1 MFKLLAILLLFSS
14 VVQAVVWDEG
24 IGAELHWGEAMILG
38 DYKLVL
44 VDFSP
49 EESRTSQALVELQK
63 DNVTL
68 AIRALMAGESFSLND
83 SIKVTAQKVVKD
95 DQEDEPYADL
105 TMQLPAAPEVSL
117 LLSSDKDVYQ
127 GGDKI
132 RLELEIENSG
142 IVAVEGMKISLT
154 SDPSLVDAKWNRSTL
169 EAGRSWD
176 EDKHTSRIDPIKLNL
191 NAPYLPLPME
201 FQLKVH
207 AWYNDP
213 EGRMYEAWGG
223 TSFQVAG
230 SLQLHKQ
237 VDPSQDFG
245 KGYFVVDTLW
255 NRGNRT
261 LCVTLTDSVGQDF
274 QTDSSLIWKF
284 NLTPDETKAVSYKV
298 FAKKPGEGLVMP
310 SAEASFVLGS
320 KKYKVFSESP
330 VVDVSGPFIE
340 ARRAISAT
348 KVAPGKEVKILLN
361 LTNSGNR
368 KARVSFQE
376 TIPSDAELVGGSP
389 RGTFMINPGEGR
401 DIEYSIRVMRLGEI
415 RLPAS
420 EIDYRSVR
428 GDTYSASTPEIA
440 IKVQADKKANISPVV
455 PSQAPRTNEKSSWP
469 GEHGI
474 VYLSLAF
481 ILVIWAAFGR
491 YA

>member
-14 VVQAVVWDEG
+14 VVQSVVWDEG
-24 IGAELHWGEAMILG
+24 IEAELHWGEAMILG

-49 EESRTSQALVELQK
+49 EESRKSQALVELQK
-63 DNVTL
+63 DNVTM

-83 SIKVTAQKVVKD
+83 SIKVTAQKIVKD

-132 RLELEIENSG
+132 RLELEIENTG

-154 SDPSLVDAKWNRSTL
+154 SDPPLVNAKWNRSTL

-176 EDKHTSRIDPIKLNL
+176 EDRHTSRIDPIKVNL
-191 NAPYLPLPME
+191 NAPYLPLPKE

-207 AWYNDP
+207 ALYNDP
-213 EGRMYEAWGG
+213 EGRTYEAWGG

-237 VDPSQDFG
+237 VEASQDFG

-261 LCVTLTDSVGQDF
+261 LCVTLTDSVGRDF
-274 QTDSSLIWKF
+274 QTDSSLSWKF
-284 NLTPDETKAVSYKV
+284 NLTPDETKAVSYEVLQRRLEKV
-298 FAKKPGEGLVMP
+298 GSCRPQRRASSWEARNTRYSPRALWWMYLAHSSKLKGP
-310 SAEASFVLGS
+310 SAPRR
-320 KKYKVFSESP
+320 SP
-330 VVDVSGPFIE
+330 
-340 ARRAISAT
+340 
-348 KVAPGKEVKILLN
+348 
-361 LTNSGNR
+361 
-368 KARVSFQE
+368 QE
-376 TIPSDAELVGGSP
+376 K
-389 RGTFMINPGEGR
+389 
-401 DIEYSIRVMRLGEI
+401 RL
-415 RLPAS
+415 
-420 EIDYRSVR
+420 RS
-428 GDTYSASTPEIA
+428 Y
-440 IKVQADKKANISPVV
+440 
-455 PSQAPRTNEKSSWP
+455 
-469 GEHGI
+469 
-474 VYLSLAF
+474 
-481 ILVIWAAFGR
+481 
-491 YA
+491 

>member
-1 MFKLLAILLLFSS
+1 MFRLLAILLLVSS

-24 IGAELHWGEAMILG
+24 IRAELHWGEAMILG
-38 DYKLVL
+38 NYTLTL

-49 EESRTSQALVELQK
+49 EDSRTSQALVELQK

-83 SIKVTAQKVVKD
+83 SIKVTAQKVVLD
-95 DQEDEPYADL
+95 DQGDEPYADL
-105 TMQLPAAPEVSL
+105 TVQLPAAPEVSL
-117 LLSSDKDVYQ
+117 LLSSDKDIYQ

-132 RLELEIENSG
+132 RLELEIENTG
-142 IVAVEGMKISLT
+142 VVAVEGMKITLT
-154 SDPSLVDAKWNRSTL
+154 SDPPMVYAKWNRSTL
-169 EAGRSWD
+169 EAGRKWD
-176 EDKHTSRIDPIKLNL
+176 EDKHTSKTDPIKVNL
-191 NAPYLPLPME
+191 NAPYLPMPKE
-201 FQLKVH
+201 FHLKVH

-237 VDPSQDFG
+237 VEPSQDFG

-261 LCVTLTDSVGQDF
+261 LCVTLTDSAGQHF
-274 QTDSSLIWKF
+274 QTDSSLSWKF
-284 NLTPDETKAVSYKV
+284 NLTPGETKAVSYKV
-298 FAKKPGEGLVMP
+298 VAKKPGEGLVLP
-310 SAEASFVLGS
+310 CAEASFVLQS
-320 KKYKVFSESP
+320 KTYKVFSESP

-340 ARRAISAT
+340 VKRTTSAA
-348 KVAPGKEVKILLN
+348 KVATGKEVKVRLN

-376 TIPSDAELVGGSP
+376 TIPSEAELVGGSP
-389 RGTFMINPGEGR
+389 RGTIMINPNEGR
-401 DIEYSIRVMRLGEI
+401 DIEYSIRVKGPGEI

-420 EIDYRSVR
+420 EVDFRGVR
-428 GDTYSASTPEIA
+428 GDTHSTSTPEIT
-440 IKVQADKKANISPVV
+440 IEVQADKKVNISHVQA
-455 PSQAPRTNEKSSWP
+455 SQAPRINEKSRWP

-474 VYLSLAF
+474 VYISLAF
-481 ILVIWAAFGR
+481 ILFIWAAFGR

>member
-1 MFKLLAILLLFSS
+1 MFKLLAVLLLVSS

-24 IGAELHWGEAMILG
+24 LRAELHWGEAMILG
-38 DYKLVL
+38 NHTLVL

-49 EESRTSQALVELQK
+49 EDSKTSQALVELQK

-68 AIRALMAGESFSLND
+68 AIRALTAGESFSLND

-105 TMQLPAAPEVSL
+105 TVQLPAAPEISL

-132 RLELEIENSG
+132 RLELEIENTG

-154 SDPSLVDAKWNRSTL
+154 SDPPMVYAKWNRSTL
-169 EAGRSWD
+169 EAGRKWD
-176 EDKHTSRIDPIKLNL
+176 EDKHTSKIDPIKVNL
-191 NAPYLPLPME
+191 NAPYLPLPKE
-201 FQLKVH
+201 FRLRVH

-237 VDPSQDFG
+237 VEASQDFG

-261 LCVTLTDSVGQDF
+261 LCVTLTDSVGHDF
-274 QTDSSLIWKF
+274 QTDSPLSWKF
-284 NLTPDETKAVSYKV
+284 NITPDETKAVSYKV
-298 FAKKPGEGLVMP
+298 VAKMPKEGLVLP
-310 SAEASFVLGS
+310 CAEASFVLGS
-320 KKYKVFSESP
+320 ERYKVFSESP
-330 VVDVSGPFIE
+330 VVDVFGPFIE
-340 ARRAISAT
+340 AKRTISAA
-348 KVAPGKEVKILLN
+348 KVAPGNEVKVLLN

-376 TIPSDAELVGGSP
+376 TLPSEAELVGGSP
-389 RGTFMINPGEGR
+389 RGTFMINPNEGR
-401 DIEYSIRVMRLGEI
+401 NIEYIIRVMRPGEI

-420 EIDYRSVR
+420 EIDYRGVL
-428 GDTYSASTPEIA
+428 GDTYRASTPEIA
-440 IKVQADKKANISPVV
+440 IEVQSGKKANISHVE
-455 PSQAPRTNEKSSWP
+455 PSQAPRINEKSGHS
-469 GEHGI
+469 I